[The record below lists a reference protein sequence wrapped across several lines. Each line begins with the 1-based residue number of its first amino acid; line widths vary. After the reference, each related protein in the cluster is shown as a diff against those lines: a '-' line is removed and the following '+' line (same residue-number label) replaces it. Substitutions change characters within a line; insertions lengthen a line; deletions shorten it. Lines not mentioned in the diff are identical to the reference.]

1 MECGLISAP
10 QSAFCC
16 IRGLYNDTMLAL
28 LLALRVG
35 AMCGTT
41 IMASIGLSFLFLQ
54 AFPTSS
60 NVTTAYHSASA
71 TLSSRL
77 APPNKKSPPESSRNT
92 TTPRSILCTRFSFDP
107 ALPRAREHGG
117 GEQVGAGI
125 SARQHWRYTHSPPK
139 SSKNIRCLTRRVGAR
154 SLAHFLQ
161 FTTFYSKTA
170 TFKPKTAISIYL
182 IFSVL
187 Y

>member
-1 MECGLISAP
+1 MISAP

-41 IMASIGLSFLFLQ
+41 IMASIGLSFLFLR

-60 NVTTAYHSASA
+60 NVTTACHSVSA
-71 TLSSRL
+71 TPSSRL

-107 ALPRAREHGG
+107 TVLRAREHGG
-117 GEQVGAGI
+117 GEQVGAGT
-125 SARQHWRYTHSPPK
+125 SARQQWRYTHSPPK
-139 SSKNIRCLTRRVGAR
+139 SSKISGGSPDVWGPRALRIFYNLQLFTPKLQL
-154 SLAHFLQ
+154 SNQKLQ
-161 FTTFYSKTA
+161 F
-170 TFKPKTAISIYL
+170 
-182 IFSVL
+182 L
-187 Y
+187 YI

>member
-41 IMASIGLSFLFLQ
+41 IMASIGLSFLFLR

-60 NVTTAYHSASA
+60 NVTTACRSVSA
-71 TLSSRL
+71 TPSSRL

-92 TTPRSILCTRFSFDP
+92 TTPHSILCTRFSFDP
-107 ALPRAREHGG
+107 AVHRARNHD
-117 GEQVGAGI
+117 
-125 SARQHWRYTHSPPK
+125 RQQIPPK
-139 SSKNIRCLTRRVGAR
+139 KIIHFRCN
-154 SLAHFLQ
+154 
-161 FTTFYSKTA
+161 K
-170 TFKPKTAISIYL
+170 IS
-182 IFSVL
+182 FS
-187 Y
+187 

>member
-1 MECGLISAP
+1 MMECGLISAP

-16 IRGLYNDTMLAL
+16 IRGLYNDTISVL

-41 IMASIGLSFLFLQ
+41 IMTSIGLSFLFLR

-60 NVTTAYHSASA
+60 NVTTACRSVSA
-71 TLSSRL
+71 TPSSRL

-107 ALPRAREHGG
+107 TLLRAREHG
-117 GEQVGAGI
+117 AGCC
-125 SARQHWRYTHSPPK
+125 RDVPWRVSTTPNVNPYFIDIQYITPPPNNKKNLTFHPRFSP
-139 SSKNIRCLTRRVGAR
+139 NLT
-154 SLAHFLQ
+154 FI
-161 FTTFYSKTA
+161 K
-170 TFKPKTAISIYL
+170 
-182 IFSVL
+182 
-187 Y
+187 

>member
-1 MECGLISAP
+1 MMECGLISAP

-41 IMASIGLSFLFLQ
+41 IMTSIGLSFLFLQ

-71 TLSSRL
+71 TPSSRL

-107 ALPRAREHGG
+107 AVLRAHKHGG
-117 GEQVGAGI
+117 GEQVGAGT
-125 SARQHWRYTHSPPK
+125 SARQQWRYTHSPPK
-139 SSKNIRCLTRRVGAR
+139 SSKISGGFPFMWAPLT
-154 SLAHFLQ
+154 SHIFYNLQ
-161 FTTFYSKTA
+161 FLYWNLQLLYRKTL
-170 TFKPKTAISIYL
+170 F
-182 IFSVL
+182 L
-187 Y
+187 YV

>member
-16 IRGLYNDTMLAL
+16 IRGLYNDTISVL

-41 IMASIGLSFLFLQ
+41 IMTSIGLSFLFLQ
-54 AFPTSS
+54 AFLTSS

-71 TLSSRL
+71 IPSSRL
-77 APPNKKSPPESSRNT
+77 ASPNKKSPPESSRNT

-117 GEQVGAGI
+117 EEQVGAGA
-125 SARQHWRYTHSPPK
+125 SVKQWRYAHSPPK
-139 SSKNIRCLTRRVGAR
+139 SSKISGCFPVMWTPSASHIFYN
-154 SLAHFLQ
+154 LQ
-161 FTTFYSKTA
+161 
-170 TFKPKTAISIYL
+170 L
-182 IFSVL
+182 L